1 MGFWGPVS
9 KTSDERKRSAR
20 AGAPKVVPLQARAQ
34 RSAGEPAPA
43 EEPSQE
49 LDLETVAK
57 ALAQRANKS
66 SGDGGPG
73 EAQRVQLQSIH
84 ALLEAKTTFIAE
96 LVPGKELLRVA
107 SMRGRND
114 ARVRAA
120 APGEGPVGKAHAE
133 RRVVRAPGLWAAPI
147 VGEEPLGV
155 LVVMGARRS
164 ASDALLEALAAQV
177 AAAWELAKVKDD
189 SARRHKDLQTAVAG
203 LRSLERSREDL
214 LAQVSHDL
222 KNPLTTLK
230 AYLEMMA
237 RGKTGGLTE
246 KQSKAVQVCQRNA
259 DRLLRMIND
268 VLLMSRLQSGKMEL
282 DERPFGFKALVDEV
296 MRALTPLAEQSRVRL
311 QPVKGGEAFVRGDR
325 ERLSGAVY
333 NVVDHAIHATLPGKS
348 VELHVSTEDEGL
360 ARLRV
365 RDGGELADAAE
376 LEHLFD
382 AYFRPKVEGSRR
394 HVGLALPIVAKI
406 VHLHGGRVEA
416 RPAPHGGTDY
426 EITVPMFA
434 GAVTAE
440 PSQDGAPRAGGILL
454 VEDDADCREVLEEVL
469 ELEGYRVIA
478 ATSAAEAKSVL
489 AHIRPGLVLLDLR
502 LRDDDGRTVLH
513 LVRGTKALED
523 VAVFIISGA
532 SDVASLTAGTG
543 MDRIDG
549 FFEKPIQLP
558 RLLDTVASVV
568 RPTRER

>member
-1 MGFWGPVS
+1 MGFWGLVS

-20 AGAPKVVPLQARAQ
+20 APKVVPLQSRTQ
-34 RSAGEPAPA
+34 REAPAPPA
-43 EEPSQE
+43 ASADEPSQE
-49 LDLETVAK
+49 LDLETVARVLAQMGK
-57 ALAQRANKS
+57 KTAGDGGLAEAQRA
-66 SGDGGPG
+66 
-73 EAQRVQLQSIH
+73 QLQSVH
-84 ALLEAKTTFIAE
+84 GLLEAKTSFIAE

-107 SMRGRND
+107 SVRGRND

-120 APGEGPVGKAHAE
+120 APGEGPVGQAHAE

-147 VGEEPLGV
+147 AGEGPLGV
-155 LVVMGARRS
+155 LVVMGARRR
-164 ASDALLEALAAQV
+164 ASDSLLEALAAQV
-177 AAAWELAKVKDD
+177 AGAWELAKVKDD

-222 KNPLTTLK
+222 KNPLTTVK

-246 KQSKAVQVCQRNA
+246 QQAKAVQVCRRNA
-259 DRLLRMIND
+259 DRLKRMIDD

-282 DERPFGFKALVDEV
+282 DERPFGLKALTDEV

-311 QPVKGGEAFVRGDR
+311 HPVKGGEAFVRGDR
-325 ERLSGAVY
+325 ERLSEAIY
-333 NVVDHAIHATLPGKS
+333 NLVDHAIHASLPGKS
-348 VELHVSTEDEGL
+348 IDLLIGTEDEGL
-360 ARLRV
+360 ATLTV
-365 RDGGELADAAE
+365 RDGGAPVEAAD

-382 AYFRPKVEGSRR
+382 AYFRPRGEGSRR
-394 HVGLALPIVAKI
+394 GVGLALPIVAKI

-416 RPAPHGGTDY
+416 RPNPQGGTAY
-426 EITVPMFA
+426 EISVPMFA
-434 GAVTAE
+434 GAVTTD
-440 PSQDGAPRAGGILL
+440 PSQASEPRAGGILL
-454 VEDDADCREVLEEVL
+454 VEDDGDCREVLKEVL

-502 LRDDDGRTVLH
+502 LHDDDGRTVLH
-513 LVRGTKALED
+513 LVRSTKALEN
-523 VAVFIISGA
+523 VSVFIISGA

-549 FFEKPIQLP
+549 YFEKPVQMP
-558 RLLDTVASVV
+558 RLLDTIASVV

>member
-1 MGFWGPVS
+1 VA
-9 KTSDERKRSAR
+9 KTSDERKRSSR
-20 AGAPKVVPLQARAQ
+20 ATKVVPLQGRAQ
-34 RSAGEPAPA
+34 RGDAPA
-43 EEPSQE
+43 SAPADEPSQE
-49 LDLETVAK
+49 LDLEAVARTLAQMGNK
-57 ALAQRANKS
+57 TASDGGLAEAQRA
-66 SGDGGPG
+66 
-73 EAQRVQLQSIH
+73 QLQAIH
-84 ALLEAKTTFIAE
+84 ALLEAKTSFISE

-107 SMRGRND
+107 SVRGRND
-114 ARVRAA
+114 ARVRASS
-120 APGEGPVGKAHAE
+120 PGEGPVGQAHAE

-147 VGEEPLGV
+147 VGDGPLGV
-155 LVVMGARRS
+155 LVVMGARRR
-164 ASDALLEALAAQV
+164 ASDALLEALASQV
-177 AAAWELAKVKDD
+177 AGAWELAKVKDD

-222 KNPLTTLK
+222 KNPLTTIK
-230 AYLEMMA
+230 AYLAMMA

-246 KQSKAVQVCQRNA
+246 QQVKAVQVCQRNA

-282 DERPFGFKALVDEV
+282 DERPFGLKALADEV
-296 MRALTPLAEQSRVRL
+296 MRALTPLAEQSKVRL
-311 QPVKGGEAFVRGDR
+311 QPVRGGEAFVRGDR
-325 ERLSGAVY
+325 ERLSEAIY
-333 NVVDHAIHATLPGKS
+333 NLVDHSIHASLPGKS
-348 VELHVSTEDEGL
+348 IELVVGTEDQGL
-360 ARLRV
+360 ATLTV
-365 RDGGELADAAE
+365 QDGSPPSDPAD

-382 AYFRPKVEGSRR
+382 AYFRPRVAEGVRR
-394 HVGLALPIVAKI
+394 YHGLALPIVAKI
-406 VHLHGGRVEA
+406 VHLHGGRVVA
-416 RPAPHGGTDY
+416 RPLAQGGTEY
-426 EITVPMFA
+426 RISVPMFA

-440 PSQDGAPRAGGILL
+440 PSPSTSPRAGGILL
-454 VEDDADCREVLEEVL
+454 VEDDADCREVLKEVL

-489 AHIRPGLVLLDLR
+489 DHIRPGLVLLDLR
-502 LRDDDGRTVLH
+502 LHDDDGRTVLH
-513 LVRGTKALED
+513 LVRGTQALED

-543 MDRIDG
+543 LDRIDG